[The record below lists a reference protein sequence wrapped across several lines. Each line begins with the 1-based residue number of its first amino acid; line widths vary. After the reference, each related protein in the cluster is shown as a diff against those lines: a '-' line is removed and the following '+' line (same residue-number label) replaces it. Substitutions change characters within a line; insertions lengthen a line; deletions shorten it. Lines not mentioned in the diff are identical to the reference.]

1 MAKAVPEVSR
11 RTSSSIITRRST
23 SHELPLSHMAKAVP
37 EVSRRT
43 SSSIITRR
51 SASHELPILKAL
63 QSVAKKHKRGVCG
76 LKPREELHEN
86 LKNMVGLLKLPEE
99 NKNLFK
105 AKVRLWLEMLI
116 KKCGMKKAV
125 KSGKPKETYETPEKQ
140 ERFKYIQNQS
150 LLEVDESDDEPLDT
164 KQDQLFEQEF
174 DVEELLSCSGLRYW
188 LKNAVKSGKP
198 KEHMKLLKNTKDI
211 CVMPY
216 ILSSLGSS

>member
-1 MAKAVPEVSR
+1 MR
-11 RTSSSIITRRST
+11 
-23 SHELPLSHMAKAVP
+23 SHMAKAVP

-51 SASHELPILKAL
+51 SASHELPLLKAL

-86 LKNMVGLLKLPEE
+86 LKSMVCLLKLPEE
-99 NKNLFK
+99 NKKSFQSK
-105 AKVRLWLEMLI
+105 GVRLWLEMLI

-125 KSGKPKETYETPEKQ
+125 KSVKPKETYETPEKH

-150 LLEVDESDDEPLDT
+150 LLEVDESEDEPLDT

-174 DVEELLSCSGLRYW
+174 DVEELLSWSGLRYW
-188 LKNAVKSGKP
+188 LKKAVKSGKP
-198 KEHMKLLKNTKDI
+198 KEL
-211 CVMPY
+211 
-216 ILSSLGSS
+216 

>member
-1 MAKAVPEVSR
+1 
-11 RTSSSIITRRST
+11 
-23 SHELPLSHMAKAVP
+23 
-37 EVSRRT
+37 
-43 SSSIITRR
+43 
-51 SASHELPILKAL
+51 
-63 QSVAKKHKRGVCG
+63 
-76 LKPREELHEN
+76 
-86 LKNMVGLLKLPEE
+86 MVGLLKLPEE

-140 ERFKYIQNQS
+140 ERWKIFWMRTMMGLYGCGNQS

-216 ILSSLGSS
+216 ILSSLVLMVLEVLVLISTLPSSFLSSIIIPDFIANELCEPKEVMCAVSKTGIYQLL